1 MISGGDVVGFLL
13 ISVVISFVAVAISWA
28 VEESDGD

>member
-28 VEESDGD
+28 VEERDGD

>member
-13 ISVVISFVAVAISWA
+13 ISLVISFVAVAISWA
-28 VEESDGD
+28 VEESDED